1 MKLISLVILSL
12 MALPVSGYAG
22 QSAGAARFEVT
33 SLKTLRPTLVDAVAA
48 LQRKDAAGAKAA
60 MEAYDHIWNG
70 VEVYISTRSMEAYN
84 ELEHNYQAKLT
95 EGLNAATPDTAALL
109 PEAQAMLKKY
119 DETMAMIEKA
129 PPLNRLYDDV
139 ARLRLERAHLREV
152 TPALK
157 AGNIARAR
165 TSFEAFNDNWD
176 NIEDLVK
183 VRSISAYTGIE
194 KGMIAI
200 ESALA
205 AAKPDVDSLITQV
218 ADVMMQYN
226 TIVTQVTKE
235 AREAK

>member
-1 MKLISLVILSL
+1 
-12 MALPVSGYAG
+12 
-22 QSAGAARFEVT
+22 
-33 SLKTLRPTLVDAVAA
+33 
-48 LQRKDAAGAKAA
+48 
-60 MEAYDHIWNG
+60 MEAYDSVWNG

-95 EGLNAATPDTAALL
+95 EGLTAPSPDTAALL
-109 PEAQAMLKKY
+109 PHAQGMLKTY

-157 AGNIARAR
+157 AGNLAKARK
-165 TSFEAFNDNWD
+165 SFEAFNDNWD

-183 VRSISAYTGIE
+183 VRSIGAYTGIE
-194 KGMIAI
+194 KGMISI
-200 ESALA
+200 ETALA
-205 AAKPDVDSLITQV
+205 AARPDVDALITQV
-218 ADVMMQYN
+218 ADVMTQYN

>member
-1 MKLISLVILSL
+1 MNVTLLVLFAILTAPLS
-12 MALPVSGYAG
+12 AFAG
-22 QSAGAARFEVT
+22 QASGAARFEVT
-33 SLKTLRPTLVDAVAA
+33 SLKVLRQPLIDTVAA
-48 LQRKDAAGAKAA
+48 LQKKDAAGAKAA
-60 MEAYDHIWNG
+60 MEAYDSIWNG
-70 VEVYISTRSMEAYN
+70 VEVYISTRSMDAYN

-95 EGLNAATPDTAALL
+95 EGLTAAAPDTAALL
-109 PEAQAMLKKY
+109 PQAQAMLKKY
-119 DETMAMIEKA
+119 DETMATIEKA

-157 AGNIARAR
+157 AGNLAKAR

-183 VRSISAYTGIE
+183 VRSIAAYTGIE
-194 KGMIAI
+194 KGMISI

-205 AAKPDVDSLITQV
+205 GANPDVDGLITQV
-218 ADVMMQYN
+218 ADVMTQYN

-235 AREAK
+235 ARDA